1 MSKDY
6 YKILGVEKSANE
18 SELKKAFY
26 KKAAE
31 HHPDKKTGDEAKFKE
46 VNEAYQTLSD
56 KQKRAQYDQF
66 GSAGPQGGFGGGHGG
81 FHGFDFSQGFGGQG
95 GIEFDMGDME
105 DIFSQFGFGFG
116 GGRGGGQRM
125 RRGRNYETVI
135 QLTFAEAVYGATKKI
150 TLPDGKK
157 EKEVTITIPPGSQ
170 RGTRLKVTGYG
181 EQVEGGKA
189 GDLYII
195 IDMIEDKVYRFE
207 GKHIATDITL
217 KLSEALL
224 GVKKTLTGPDDK
236 KFDIT
241 IPPGITHGQMVRVK
255 GKGVPGGN
263 WGTGDLLVYVA
274 IDMPTKLSK
283 KAKEAIEELQK
294 EGL

>member
-6 YKILGVEKSANE
+6 YKTLGVEKNATPD
-18 SELKKAFY
+18 ELKKAFY

-46 VNEAYQTLSD
+46 INEAYQTLSD

-66 GSAGPQGGFGGGHGG
+66 GSAGPQHGG
-81 FHGFDFSQGFGGQG
+81 FNGHHQGFDFSGGFGGQG
-95 GIEFDMGDME
+95 GIEFDFGDME

-116 GGRGGGQRM
+116 GQGRQRM

-135 QLTFAEAVYGATKKI
+135 QLTFAEAVYGATKKV
-150 TLPDGKK
+150 TLPQGDK
-157 EKEVTITIPPGSQ
+157 ESEVTITIPAGSQ

-189 GDLYII
+189 GDLFII
-195 IDMIEDKVYRFE
+195 IDVSDDKTYRFE
-207 GKHIATDITL
+207 GKHIATDIVL

-224 GVKKTLTGPDDK
+224 GAKRTLTSPDGK
-236 KFDIT
+236 KFDIS
-241 IPPGITHGQMVRVK
+241 IPAGIKHGQMVRVK
-255 GKGVPGGN
+255 GKGVPGGT
-263 WGTGDLLVYVA
+263 WGAGDLLVYVA

-283 KAKEAIEELQK
+283 KAKEAIEELK
-294 EGL
+294 NEGY